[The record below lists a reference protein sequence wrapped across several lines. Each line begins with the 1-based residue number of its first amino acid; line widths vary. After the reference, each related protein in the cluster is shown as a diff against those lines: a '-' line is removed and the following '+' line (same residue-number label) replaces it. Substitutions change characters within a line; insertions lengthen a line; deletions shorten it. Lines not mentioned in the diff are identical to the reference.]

1 MDVTLIVLELAG
13 IAIVLLVLRALGRRI
28 NARLAAHDAAIMRDA
43 DARLRAALESLERA
57 KRLRETSHAFYLLGL
72 PATATRDEVGK
83 AYRKK
88 VVGLHPDTGKE
99 DATKFIEITQARDA
113 CLKHCKR

>member
-1 MDVTLIVLELAG
+1 MMDAVTLIVLELAG
-13 IAIVLLVLRALGRRI
+13 VLAVLLVLRIVARRI
-28 NARLAAHDAAIMRDA
+28 NARLAARHAAMMRDA

-57 KRLRETSHAFYLLGL
+57 RPPLKEFTLLGL
-72 PATATRDEVGK
+72 PATATKDEVGK

-88 VVGLHPDTGKE
+88 VVDLHPDTGKE